1 MAAVKCSI
9 CGAAVTVTLQADTV
23 DVSHGAHFRENC
35 KTIKDPQSADFI
47 LLATECAEMKTAVD
61 KAVRRM
67 QRRAELRR
75 LRKVPPPPPS
85 PPETA
90 PL

>member
-9 CGAAVTVTLQADTV
+9 CGAVVTVTIQIDKI
-23 DVSHGAHFRENC
+23 DVSHGAHFLENC

-61 KAVRRM
+61 KAVRRI
-67 QRRAELRR
+67 QRRVELRQ
-75 LRKVPPPPPS
+75 LRKPPLP